1 MSPHTRENIPNIR
14 YTDAIELKYDQNNLA
29 FELSDLPYSL
39 EEKHEFVYRLEGM
52 DKEWNFL
59 QSNTNRITYS
69 NLGYGDYQLVISK
82 VEKSGSPSEHPYIL
96 NIKILPPWY
105 YTLWAKIIYILLFL
119 SLIAWV
125 INFFRVKNRLKMERM
140 EKEKILEQ
148 SRQKMA
154 FFTNLS
160 NELKTPLSRIIAPVS
175 QLLPVAEE
183 VHEKQTLEEVQRN
196 AMKINSLIH
205 QVLNFNRIEDNKDS
219 LLILSRIE
227 PCVIQP

>member
-1 MSPHTRENIPNIR
+1 
-14 YTDAIELKYDQNNLA
+14 
-29 FELSDLPYSL
+29 
-39 EEKHEFVYRLEGM
+39 M

-105 YTLWAKIIYILLFL
+105 YTLWAKIVYILLFL

-125 INFFRVKNRLKMERM
+125 INFFPCQEPSENGTDG
-140 EKEKILEQ
+140 KEKILEQ

-154 FFTNLS
+154 FFTHLS
-160 NELKTPLSRIIAPVS
+160 NELKTPLSRIIA
-175 QLLPVAEE
+175 LLSVNCSPLQ
-183 VHEKQTLEEVQRN
+183 KKCMRN
-196 AMKINSLIH
+196 RHWRRCSVM
-205 QVLNFNRIEDNKDS
+205 Q
-219 LLILSRIE
+219 
-227 PCVIQP
+227 

>member
-119 SLIAWV
+119 SLHCLGYQL
-125 INFFRVKNRLKMERM
+125 FPCQEPSKNGTDGKREDSGT
-140 EKEKILEQ
+140 I
-148 SRQKMA
+148 
-154 FFTNLS
+154 
-160 NELKTPLSRIIAPVS
+160 TPENGFLYQFV
-175 QLLPVAEE
+175 
-183 VHEKQTLEEVQRN
+183 
-196 AMKINSLIH
+196 
-205 QVLNFNRIEDNKDS
+205 
-219 LLILSRIE
+219 
-227 PCVIQP
+227 

>member
-1 MSPHTRENIPNIR
+1 
-14 YTDAIELKYDQNNLA
+14 
-29 FELSDLPYSL
+29 
-39 EEKHEFVYRLEGM
+39 M

-105 YTLWAKIIYILLFL
+105 YTLLGQKIATFFLFL

-140 EKEKILEQ
+140 EKREDSGAI
-148 SRQKMA
+148 
-154 FFTNLS
+154 
-160 NELKTPLSRIIAPVS
+160 TPENGFLYPFV
-175 QLLPVAEE
+175 
-183 VHEKQTLEEVQRN
+183 
-196 AMKINSLIH
+196 
-205 QVLNFNRIEDNKDS
+205 
-219 LLILSRIE
+219 
-227 PCVIQP
+227 